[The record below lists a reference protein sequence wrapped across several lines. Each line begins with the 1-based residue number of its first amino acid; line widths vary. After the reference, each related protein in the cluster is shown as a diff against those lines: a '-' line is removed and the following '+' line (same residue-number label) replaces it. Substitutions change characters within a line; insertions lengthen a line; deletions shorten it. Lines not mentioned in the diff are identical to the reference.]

1 MAGVVAGA
9 QEGAMA
15 EAIQHLLPSLPSA
28 VVADLLSIG
37 VCTRCVFRFLNVRSV
52 DFAGSIPSPS
62 ALLAELKPV
71 KSNGSVDTSTADVEC
86 DPTAAAIEKAATRV
100 AGNMKE
106 PCVVCLGALHL
117 LVDDGANLK
126 QIEDVVAKDGY
137 VFDKFCLEVSVPAVS
152 VVRERSLW
160 FYLKEK
166 YPKETMFSAQYESS
180 SIVSL
185 KEAIK
190 WSLITPL
197 ESKLAAKFDANALL
211 RIALLYKHSTSLTDL
226 NFIHHSSGDAK
237 RRRYGYEAK
246 APAAGLAAVAAE
258 RSAEAGESVAAVTRA
273 LATMTSK
280 TFSRHFPSPPPQ
292 VTTPCDQSI
301 MCWRMPVFVGGRY
314 LKFSR
319 NISQSRWM
327 IDDERM
333 GEGSVQEVIG
343 NVVFPH
349 YKGDS
354 YKFHAAGREDIDV
367 RMLGPGRPF
376 IVEISNARCIPDSSE
391 MVKLEAEINGLK
403 EGWVKV
409 RELRQ
414 VGIESCAIMRE
425 GESEKQKEYAAV
437 VWLSRPVTQADF
449 EALSSLK
456 ELELQQKTPV
466 RVLHRRSPL
475 IRPRTIHWMRCEEIK
490 GSPNYFLLFLCTQA
504 GTYIKEFVH
513 GDLGRTYPNVG
524 SILNCEADILQ
535 LDVMDVKM
543 DFL

>member
-1 MAGVVAGA
+1 MTESM
-9 QEGAMA
+9 QE
-15 EAIQHLLPSLPSA
+15 LLPTLPSA
-28 VVADLLSIG
+28 VIVDLLSVG
-37 VCTRCVFRFLNVRSV
+37 VCTRCVLRFLNVRSV
-52 DFAGSIPSPS
+52 DFAGAIPSPS
-62 ALLAELKPV
+62 SLLAELKPPL
-71 KSNGSVDTSTADVEC
+71 KINGNAETSTTDGEC
-86 DPTAAAIEKAATRV
+86 DPTPPAIEKPAI
-100 AGNMKE
+100 AGDMKE

-117 LVDDGANLK
+117 LVDDSANLQ
-126 QIEDVVAKDGY
+126 QIEDVVRKDGF

-160 FYLKEK
+160 FYLKEN
-166 YPKETMFSAQYESS
+166 YPEETRFSPQFETS

-190 WSLITPL
+190 WSLIAPL

-246 APAAGLAAVAAE
+246 APVAGLAAVAAE
-258 RSAEAGESVAAVTRA
+258 RAAEAGESVAAVTRA
-273 LATMTSK
+273 LAAMTSK

-292 VTTPCDQSI
+292 LNTPCDQSI

-376 IVEISNARCIPDSSE
+376 IVEISNARFIPASSE
-391 MVKLEAEINGLK
+391 MAKLEIEINSLK
-403 EGWVKV
+403 EGWSRSKSGSLGRLVLSHVLSCVKGNPKN
-409 RELRQ
+409 RKSTQ
-414 VGIESCAIMRE
+414 
-425 GESEKQKEYAAV
+425 Q
-437 VWLSRPVTQADF
+437 LSGFQD
-449 EALSSLK
+449 
-456 ELELQQKTPV
+456 Q
-466 RVLHRRSPL
+466 LHRQTS
-475 IRPRTIHWMRCEEIK
+475 K
-490 GSPNYFLLFLCTQA
+490 LCL
-504 GTYIKEFVH
+504 V
-513 GDLGRTYPNVG
+513 
-524 SILNCEADILQ
+524 
-535 LDVMDVKM
+535 
-543 DFL
+543 